1 MYYAVIVDDEA
12 WAARGLADIICWE
25 RKGYSVKA
33 VCSDPEEAIEVIR
46 RERPDVVFADVRMYS
61 MTGIEMIEALKA
73 EGVKSE
79 FILISAYQDF
89 TYARRG
95 IDLGVFAYI
104 VKPFD
109 AGEISECVDR
119 LTERLGKKNQNVVFP
134 FGDKA
139 FYSSDIAVQFLRASM
154 TRPFYRIMIMPGAEL
169 GEAWKN
175 AVRITVEGGIEAW
188 LCLYESADGVR
199 SAYAGVG
206 AGRLHDCG
214 CGEDMY
220 LAVREAYYSRYCDF
234 IYANDEIAGKI
245 QYFLCENMGRQLSIA
260 QIAKEFSFSDA
271 YLCTLF
277 KRHTKQ
283 TIVRFQHL
291 IRVRYALHL
300 IRTTNSRLRDI
311 AERVGFDNYNYF
323 GKVFKALTWG
333 HTPEMYRKA
342 SEPPR
347 EEGSRAGGPPRTG

>member
-1 MYYAVIVDDEA
+1 MH
-12 WAARGLADIICWE
+12 
-25 RKGYSVKA
+25 
-33 VCSDPEEAIEVIR
+33 
-46 RERPDVVFADVRMYS
+46 F

-73 EGVKSE
+73 EGVESE

-89 TYARRG
+89 AYARSG

-109 AGEISECVDR
+109 AAEISECIDR
-119 LTERLGKKNQNVVFP
+119 LTERLGQKNQNIVFP
-134 FGDKA
+134 IVDEA
-139 FYSSDIAVQFLRASM
+139 IYSSDTIVRFMRALM
-154 TRPFYRIMIMPGAEL
+154 TRPFYRIMIMPRAEL
-169 GEAWKN
+169 GEAGKS
-175 AVRITVEGGIEAW
+175 AVRINVEGGIEAW
-188 LCLYESADGVR
+188 LCLYESADSVR
-199 SAYAGVG
+199 NAYAGVG
-206 AGRLHDCG
+206 AGRPHD

-220 LAVREAYYSRYCDF
+220 LAVREAYYSRHCDF

-245 QYFLCENMGRQLSIA
+245 QYFLCENMERQLSIA
-260 QIAKEFSFSDA
+260 QIAKEFSFSDT

-300 IRTTNSRLRDI
+300 IRTTNSKLRDI
-311 AERVGFDNYNYF
+311 AESVGFDNYNYF

-333 HTPEMYRKA
+333 QTPEMYRKA
-342 SEPPR
+342 GELPR
-347 EEGSRAGGPPRTG
+347 EGTSGLGSPHAG